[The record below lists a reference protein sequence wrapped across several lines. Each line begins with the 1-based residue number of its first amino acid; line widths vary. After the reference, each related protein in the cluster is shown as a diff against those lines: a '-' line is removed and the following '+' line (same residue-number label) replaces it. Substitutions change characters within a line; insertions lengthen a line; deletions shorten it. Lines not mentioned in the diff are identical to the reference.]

1 MTRPGYGVSHRG
13 RVLRASAQPNAWEVE
28 VTSLASNRTFGPCE
42 ATVSPLAAGDRVL
55 LTQIGLSVSD
65 LVIVGKLPP
74 DLPGA
79 TLPITMADVTG
90 LPAALSGL
98 TAALSGLTATLS
110 GLTTALA
117 DKQPLDPDLTAIA
130 TLTPANG
137 DIIQRVLGVW
147 VNRTI
152 AQLKT
157 DLALVLS
164 DVSGLVTAL
173 SGKQPLDADLTT
185 IAGLTATTDSVMQ
198 AKAGAWSARTPAQL
212 KTDLAIV
219 QADVSGLVTALA
231 ALQPLD
237 SDLTAIAALTPTND
251 DVVQRKSGAWT
262 NRTPAQL
269 KTDLAI
275 VQADVSGLVAAL
287 ANLASLGADFQTT
300 NGTTGSTTYTATF
313 TGGTACGL
321 AFTAPTSG
329 KVEIFN
335 DSEISNTG
343 GFTYVTV
350 RVRTGAVVGS
360 GSDVLAAGDENAV
373 FGTPPIRA
381 GCSVLVTGLVAGNSY
396 NAQQMIRVNAST
408 GTAGKK
414 RLRVRGA

>member
-13 RVLRASAQPNAWEVE
+13 RVLRAGAQLDTWEVE
-28 VTSLASNRTFGPCE
+28 VASLASNRTFGPCE
-42 ATVSPLAAGDRVL
+42 ATVSPLATGDRVL
-55 LTQIGLSVSD
+55 LTQVGLSLSD

-74 DLPGA
+74 DPPT
-79 TLPITMADVTG
+79 TLPVAMADVSG
-90 LPAALSGL
+90 LLATLSGL
-98 TAALSGLTATLS
+98 TAALS

-117 DKQPLDPDLTAIA
+117 DKQPLDPNLTAIA
-130 TLTPANG
+130 ALTPASG

-157 DLALVLS
+157 DLALALS

-212 KTDLAIV
+212 KADLALV
-219 QADVSGLVTALA
+219 LADVSGLVAALA

-237 SDLTAIAALTPTND
+237 SDLTAIAALTPAND
-251 DVVQRKSGAWT
+251 DVIQRKSGAWT

-313 TGGTACGL
+313 TGGTACGF

-373 FGTPPIRA
+373 FSTQPLRG